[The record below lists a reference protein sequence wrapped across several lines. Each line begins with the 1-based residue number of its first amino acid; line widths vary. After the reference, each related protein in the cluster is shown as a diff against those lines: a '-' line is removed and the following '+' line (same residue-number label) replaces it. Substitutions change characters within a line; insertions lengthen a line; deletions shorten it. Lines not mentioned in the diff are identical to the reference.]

1 MKRKPREPA
10 RLRAKIR
17 AAAREQG
24 GPLFVAAATRNDGSS
39 AGPARLMNLGNAGP
53 YLEGVDVVPGGKA
66 RAAGTPLSRD
76 RRQVETLID
85 NADAWQKWQN
95 EIGRND
101 EAFAEEHA
109 P

>member
-24 GPLFVAAATRNDGSS
+24 GPLFVAATTRNDGSS

-53 YLEGVDVVPGGKA
+53 HLEGVDVVPGAKA
-66 RAAGTPLSRD
+66 RAEGTPLSRG
-76 RRQVETLID
+76 RRPGETSID
-85 NADAWQKWQN
+85 ENADAWQN